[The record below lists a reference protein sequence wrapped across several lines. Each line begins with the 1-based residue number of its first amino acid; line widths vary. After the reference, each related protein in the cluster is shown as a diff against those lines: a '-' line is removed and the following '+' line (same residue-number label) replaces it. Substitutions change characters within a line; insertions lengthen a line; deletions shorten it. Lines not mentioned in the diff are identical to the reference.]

1 MLKKNFADRIQ
12 IAEKAADW
20 KDAIEMV
27 VDPLEKEG
35 IVEKR
40 YLQAIYEN
48 VAENGDYF
56 IIMPGFAI
64 PHTRPENGALKNG
77 LSFLKLR
84 KPVTFSSGQEVS
96 YLIALA
102 ATDADEHMDT
112 MSELAELLM
121 DDRVMQKLEDADSLE
136 KLQEIFA

>member
-84 KPVTFSSGQEVS
+84 KPVMFSSGQEVS

-121 DDRVMQKLEDADSLE
+121 DDRVIQKLEDADSLE